1 MSYLVEMKDILNFLG
16 LNAETTADR
25 NIDLIRLGVEEWIQ
39 TVHCRRTL
47 VSANYKERYDG
58 TGDQF
63 LLLDNY
69 PITVVNRLSIDTDDA
84 IKIRNTDASS
94 QASVSVSA
102 TAITLS
108 KDGTSNSLSLATY
121 TTLTT
126 LVEAI
131 NAVAGWEASLM
142 MASYGSYPSTILVE
156 KFGLY
161 CGNSTWNYL
170 EMPDVGEEDFEV
182 YSTEGKIYLYS
193 GFPEGRRNIYTDY
206 VAGYTTIPDDLKLAT
221 LILIKNI
228 YQRRSE
234 ESFGNT
240 SYSVSGIS
248 LSFEQDGIPIQVKQ
262 ILHKYKRTLI

>member
-1 MSYLVEMKDILNFLG
+1 MSYLVEMKDVLNFLG
-16 LNAETTADR
+16 LSAETTADK
-25 NIDLIRLGVEEWIQ
+25 NIDVIRLGVEEWIQ

-47 VSANYKERYDG
+47 VSASYKERYDG

-69 PITVVNRLSIDTDDA
+69 PITAINRLSVDTDDA
-84 IKIRNTDASS
+84 IKIRNTDVSS

-102 TAITLS
+102 TAVTLY

-121 TTLTT
+121 STLTT
-126 LVEAI
+126 LVAAI

-142 MASYGSYPSTILVE
+142 MATYGSYPSTILVD
-156 KFGLY
+156 KFGMY
-161 CGNSTWNYL
+161 CGNNTWNYL

-182 YSTEGKIYLYS
+182 YSTEGKLYLSS
-193 GFPEGRRNIYTDY
+193 GFPEGSRNIYVDY
-206 VAGYTTIPDDLKLAT
+206 TAGLTTIPDDLKLAT

-234 ESFGNT
+234 ESFGNI